1 MKLSAIDRRQLLQAA
16 GIGAAAAAVGS
27 IPFAAAES
35 LTNDGDWL
43 GEAPVITDAD
53 CAEVR
58 TADVV
63 VIGAGVAGIAAAR
76 SAVESGASVL
86 VVEQAEKP
94 TIRGLVFGAINS
106 EYQKSLGCV
115 VEDPTEVVN
124 EMCREMGNRPN
135 MRLWMKWAK
144 ESGPAFDW
152 FEAALD
158 GEFEYFLEMWPQPEM
173 YDNEKEFRKQWNT
186 GIEFVD
192 WVGANTKQ
200 YEKSV
205 EEGVVYAFNMHA
217 ELLAKDEAGVV
228 TGVYATAE
236 DGSIVKFEGTKGV
249 ILTTG
254 DYGHNLDMVKAL
266 CPEFLLATNGNGIS
280 IATSNGDGH
289 KMAIW
294 AGGWMEP
301 APHAHMDHTFQGMGG
316 VGNVASLCI
325 NTKGDRFA
333 NEDVD
338 GQSFTNQILRQPQ
351 RKAFTIFDGNWPEM
365 IKNQG
370 ISHGKPNPVTMDVA
384 AMQERLAGSV
394 GTSSPFMSGAE
405 TLEELFEMIGVPVE
419 QGMATVA
426 RYNELCAKG
435 HDDDFG
441 KRPDRMYPIDTP
453 PFFATG
459 SLIAVGLMTA
469 GIMVN
474 ENLQVIDE
482 NFDPIPHLWAAGNV
496 AGGRYYNEYPV
507 YPCVATSHG
516 TAITFGR
523 SCGLQ
528 AAANE
533 A

>member
-27 IPFAAAES
+27 VPFAAAES
-35 LTNDGDWL
+35 FSDNGDWL
-43 GEAPVITDAD
+43 GEPPAITDAD

-58 TADVV
+58 SADVV
-63 VIGAGVAGIAAAR
+63 VVGAGVAGIAAAR
-76 SAVESGASVL
+76 SAVESGASVI
-86 VVEQAEKP
+86 VVEQAAMP

-106 EYQKSLGCV
+106 KFQKDLGCV

-124 EMCREMGNRPN
+124 EICRAMGNRPN
-135 MRLWMKWAK
+135 QRLWMKWAK
-144 ESGPAFDW
+144 ESGPTFDW
-152 FEAALD
+152 FEEALD
-158 GEFEYFLEMWPQPEM
+158 GEFYHFLEMWPLPDN
-173 YDNEKEFRKQWNT
+173 YDNSTELRKQWNT
-186 GIEFVD
+186 GIEFQD
-192 WVGANTKQ
+192 WVGANTRQ

-205 EEGVVYAFNMHA
+205 EEGVEYVFNMHA
-217 ELLAKDEAGVV
+217 ELLAKDDAGVV
-228 TGVYATAE
+228 TGVYAKAE
-236 DGSIVKFEGTKGV
+236 DGSIVKFEAAKGV

-254 DYGHNLDMVKAL
+254 DYGHNLDMLKAL
-266 CPEFLLATNGNGIS
+266 CPEFYMSTKGNGIS
-280 IATSNGDGH
+280 IETSNGDGH

-301 APHAHMDHTFQGMGG
+301 SPHAHMDHTFQGMGG

-338 GQSFTNQILRQPQ
+338 GQSFTNQILRQPGM
-351 RKAFTIFDGNWPEM
+351 KAFTLFDNNWREM
-365 IKNQG
+365 VQHQG
-370 ISHGKPNPVTMDVA
+370 ISHGKPYPPTMDFDA
-384 AMQERLAGSV
+384 LQERLEGAIGNP
-394 GTSSPFMSGAE
+394 SPFMCAAQ
-405 TLEELFEMIGVPVE
+405 TLEELFDLIGVPKE
-419 QGMATVA
+419 QAMATVE
-426 RYNELCAKG
+426 RYNELCAAG

-441 KRPDRMYPIDTP
+441 KRADRMFPISEP
-453 PFFATG
+453 PFYATS

-469 GIMVN
+469 GVMVN

-507 YPCVATSHG
+507 YPVVATSHG

-528 AAANE
+528 AAGA
-533 A
+533 